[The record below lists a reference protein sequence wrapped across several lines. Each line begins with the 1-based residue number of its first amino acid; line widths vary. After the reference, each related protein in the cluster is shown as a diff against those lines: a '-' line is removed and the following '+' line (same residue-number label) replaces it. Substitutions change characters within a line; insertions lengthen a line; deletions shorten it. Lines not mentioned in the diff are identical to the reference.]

1 MKHREYPTALKQA
14 ALARLGAGKS
24 VAEVAQDLQFST
36 IPAQSAPTNLS
47 SFSCLT
53 HGVQFSGGWLFLQ
66 RINSHRQT
74 RLPRKSSSAYG
85 SAI

>member
-36 IPAQSAPTNLS
+36 IPGTISADQPVLVFLS
-47 SFSCLT
+47 HSW
-53 HGVQFSGGWLFLQ
+53 GAVQRGLAVFAA
-66 RINSHRQT
+66 N
-74 RLPRKSSSAYG
+74 
-85 SAI
+85 